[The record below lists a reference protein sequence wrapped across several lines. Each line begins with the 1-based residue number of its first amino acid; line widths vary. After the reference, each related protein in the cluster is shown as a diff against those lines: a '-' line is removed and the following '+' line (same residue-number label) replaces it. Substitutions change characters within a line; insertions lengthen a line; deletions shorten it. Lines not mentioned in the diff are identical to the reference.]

1 MDLLKEIRKL
11 VCGLVNRPINPNCKL
26 GKTKEDVVGREMYQ
40 CLVGRLAYL
49 CHTRPNITYAV
60 SVVSQFMDS
69 LKEVHRQAVN
79 RVL

>member
-69 LKEVHRQAVN
+69 LKKVHLQVAN
-79 RVL
+79 